1 MAQDSEEDVTVCGL
15 IEMQR
20 RLADSHDLF
29 ERLLGTLWVA
39 GMLDIRLAQL
49 TDRQIGQL
57 MFDLVGDQFCVLQ
70 PEMTICTQATRRLF
84 RSAAGSLTTVD
95 IESQRQRPACPKCGN
110 ELLFHY
116 GVGERNFLE
125 CVLLSCGHK
134 EYVSADQERD
144 TDSGV
149 DRNAPKEHL
158 SHPNRLH
165 R

>member
-15 IEMQR
+15 IERQR

-29 ERLLGTLWVA
+29 ERLLGTLSVA

-57 MFDLVGDQFCVLQ
+57 IFDLVGDQFCVLQ

-84 RSAAGSLTTVD
+84 RSAAGSLTTED

-110 ELLFHY
+110 EMLLHY
-116 GVGERNFLE
+116 GYEIDQPDFLE
-125 CVLLSCGHK
+125 CMLVNCRHK
-134 EYVSADQERD
+134 ELLNTE
-144 TDSGV
+144 
-149 DRNAPKEHL
+149 KENL
-158 SHPNRLH
+158 SR
-165 R
+165 